1 MLERVKESVPTC
13 RTGES
18 EPKSKVF
25 DHLPQSTNRVSSNK
39 NDDNT
44 TLMALAR
51 GNPDAPFR
59 TSHHPAKLCE
69 RELEST
75 PLFNLTKGSGLHQKA
90 ACSLRD
96 NHSGSSQATSQTD
109 CRTLGTSRSVTSQQ
123 RSRLM
128 APTDV
133 PSCATVV
140 QKHVSEAGTSHG
152 ISLPT
157 TSPERLS
164 KGMSLAAMASQHLS
178 GLPAS
183 TETTLVTMATQPRSD
198 SLSSIGSSTTGM
210 SQATLTTPA
219 CGRSLLATTHFSGS
233 LVSSGVNVAASP
245 EMAESQRD
253 SGMCASTTPSL
264 AMLATQHHSGSVTSV
279 SQLTNLENT
288 SSTKLAARHILG
300 PVNSAATSQPASLA
314 VTSAAP
320 SLAML
325 ATLHRSGSTTSSS
338 ETISQPPCSDH
349 PNIASSHISAA
360 PSSVGSSL
368 ATMAS
373 KHFLTHSGSAA
384 SESGPETSPHLS
396 HLEGIISKP
405 VDVGLMHCGSY
416 VGPVDSTKAVSA
428 STLEETR
435 KVETRKVETRKV
447 ETRKVE
453 TRKVET
459 RKVETRKVE
468 TRKVET
474 RKVETRKVETRKV
487 ETRKVETRKVE
498 TRKVETRKVKPPPG
512 FHMLSTGCGPTS
524 PDAPSSRLI
533 ARPPPGFRNRSQT
546 INLKQL
552 LKDSLPC
559 DVSPGCTREHRRRT
573 PAQMFAEPSLFG
585 ATLCTSDRPRD
596 VVQKQK
602 CDLQFRK
609 FVCGCPKSPDCEDL
623 DVISRFNFVTPSP
636 DDIVKEKQKAAFGNP
651 GERE

>member
-13 RTGES
+13 RTGKN

-25 DHLPQSTNRVSSNK
+25 DHLPQSTNRVSSSE
-39 NDDNT
+39 NDDSA
-44 TLMALAR
+44 LSHLAR
-51 GNPDAPFR
+51 DNPEAPFR
-59 TSHHPAKLCE
+59 TSNHAAKLCE
-69 RELEST
+69 SGLQSM
-75 PLFNLTKGSGLHQKA
+75 PLLNLTKDSELHQKA

-96 NHSGSSQATSQTD
+96 DHSGSSQATSQTD
-109 CRTLGTSRSVTSQQ
+109 CRMLGTSRSVTPQQ

-219 CGRSLLATTHFSGS
+219 CDRSLLATTHFSGS
-233 LVSSGVNVAASP
+233 LASSAVNVAASP

-253 SGMCASTTPSL
+253 SGMCSSTTPSL

-279 SQLTNLENT
+279 SHLANLENT
-288 SSTKLAARHILG
+288 SSTKLTARHILG
-300 PVNSAATSQPASLA
+300 PVNSAATSQPVSLA
-314 VTSAAP
+314 LTAAAP

-360 PSSVGSSL
+360 PSYVGSSL

-384 SESGPETSPHLS
+384 SESGPETTPHLS

-474 RKVETRKVETRKV
+474 RKV
-487 ETRKVETRKVE
+487 
-498 TRKVETRKVKPPPG
+498 KPPPG
-512 FHMLSTGCGPTS
+512 FHMLSTSCGPTS
-524 PDAPSSRLI
+524 PDAPRSRTRLI
-533 ARPPPGFRNRSQT
+533 ARPPPGFRHRSQT

-596 VVQKQK
+596 VVQKHK